1 MLDWN
6 EYAGYS
12 VINKK
17 DEDEEKK
24 KNEEEEVLEYGSLV
38 GKVCVSRMLLY
49 RAS

>member
-1 MLDWN
+1 MLNWS

-24 KNEEEEVLEYGSLV
+24 KNEVEEVLEYGSLV